1 MSELVN
7 ITKSLIGA
15 VLILLRSGLN
25 GSTSNLPDPTGR
37 AFPSSFSA
45 QSGSSA
51 SDLNHSDGIG
61 LHSFHGSF
69 NIPNTPGTFASRSS
83 TFSGQQAA
91 GSISNGRF
99 TMNNLPS
106 GLSPASPA
114 SSHGHPGFTNNGGR
128 IMNSMGNLVNGANV
142 GRTLSSGGGLN
153 LPGVASRLNLTVT
166 LGTSAPQMA
175 SVLGNSYS
183 AAGGPLSQNQFQAG
197 HNHLTSMALL
207 NELNAREH
215 ASFDIN
221 DFPQLTGHIGSLGGS
236 QGQLG
241 LTRKQSLGFMQQ
253 NQEFSMQKE
262 DFPALPGYKGRLRF
276 GVPSPNVVLPMLVTT
291 DEALFASYNVSC
303 RVNTWPISWPLT
315 GAVVSE
321 AGGNSEQLHENV
333 ASVMQ
338 SQHLPVGRSSGFS
351 LGGAYSS
358 HHQQQQQNAPSVNGG
373 GASFLSTN
381 NQDIFHGSE
390 FYPSVVRLIQARSAG
405 LSASGSRPVNFP
417 NAASGV
423 GSYDQLIQQYQHFQK
438 QSQFRLASP
447 FRDQDLKSTQASQ
460 AVADRFGLLG
470 LLSVIRMSNPD
481 LTSLALGIDLMTLG
495 LNLNSS
501 ENLHK
506 KFASPWSEESTKGE
520 PHFTVPECFNSKPP
534 PPLSGGSFSKFRPET
549 LFYIFYSMPKEEA
562 QLYAANELLTNEE
575 SKKASRIER
584 LSLAGKLA
592 AAPFPGNISMGKL
605 NYENQ
610 ANSGSAMV
618 VTECVELKR
627 SKDIPSC
634 FIGLM
639 WRRHARGWFYHRELH
654 LWLTRVTNM
663 EPLVKTS
670 TYERGC
676 YFCFDPNTWETSRK
690 DNFVVHYETVEK
702 RPRLPRQ

>member
-1 MSELVN
+1 
-7 ITKSLIGA
+7 
-15 VLILLRSGLN
+15 
-25 GSTSNLPDPTGR
+25 
-37 AFPSSFSA
+37 
-45 QSGSSA
+45 
-51 SDLNHSDGIG
+51 
-61 LHSFHGSF
+61 
-69 NIPNTPGTFASRSS
+69 
-83 TFSGQQAA
+83 
-91 GSISNGRF
+91 
-99 TMNNLPS
+99 
-106 GLSPASPA
+106 
-114 SSHGHPGFTNNGGR
+114 
-128 IMNSMGNLVNGANV
+128 
-142 GRTLSSGGGLN
+142 
-153 LPGVASRLNLTVT
+153 
-166 LGTSAPQMA
+166 MA

-221 DFPQLTGHIGSLGGS
+221 DFPQLTGHISSLGGS

-241 LTRKQSLGFMQQ
+241 LTRKQTLGFMQQ

-262 DFPALPGYKGRLRF
+262 DFPALPGYKGAPLAYF
-276 GVPSPNVVLPMLVTT
+276 
-291 DEALFASYNVSC
+291 
-303 RVNTWPISWPLT
+303 PLT

-321 AGGNSEQLHENV
+321 AGGNSEQLHESG

-358 HHQQQQQNAPSVNGG
+358 HHQQQQQSAPSVNGG
-373 GASFLSTN
+373 GASFLSAN

-390 FYPSVVRLIQARSAG
+390 ARSAG

-562 QLYAANELLTNEE
+562 QLYAANELTLEGTEVGVCRGFSCELCVNRMRKFMGRYDRITVEE
-575 SKKASRIER
+575 IGRKEDADVALSGDGYTDCSVFPAR
-584 LSLAGKLA
+584 LSGGWIF
-592 AAPFPGNISMGKL
+592 PFVFNRTIRFNIRG
-605 NYENQ
+605 
-610 ANSGSAMV
+610 GSCTGGFALWN
-618 VTECVELKR
+618 T
-627 SKDIPSC
+627 
-634 FIGLM
+634 
-639 WRRHARGWFYHRELH
+639 RHARGWFYHRELH

>member
-1 MSELVN
+1 
-7 ITKSLIGA
+7 
-15 VLILLRSGLN
+15 
-25 GSTSNLPDPTGR
+25 
-37 AFPSSFSA
+37 
-45 QSGSSA
+45 
-51 SDLNHSDGIG
+51 
-61 LHSFHGSF
+61 
-69 NIPNTPGTFASRSS
+69 
-83 TFSGQQAA
+83 
-91 GSISNGRF
+91 
-99 TMNNLPS
+99 
-106 GLSPASPA
+106 
-114 SSHGHPGFTNNGGR
+114 
-128 IMNSMGNLVNGANV
+128 
-142 GRTLSSGGGLN
+142 
-153 LPGVASRLNLTVT
+153 
-166 LGTSAPQMA
+166 MA

-215 ASFDIN
+215 ASFDIS
-221 DFPQLTGHIGSLGGS
+221 DFPQLTGHISSLGGS

-262 DFPALPGYKGRLRF
+262 DFPALPGYKGRLF
-276 GVPSPNVVLPMLVTT
+276 GTLNNSKSCLVNGRPTCKAPSV
-291 DEALFASYNVSC
+291 
-303 RVNTWPISWPLT
+303 PLT

-358 HHQQQQQNAPSVNGG
+358 HHQQQQQSAPSVNGG
-373 GASFLSTN
+373 GASFLSAN

-390 FYPSVVRLIQARSAG
+390 VLALIALMILPKCSSCLIQARSAG

-562 QLYAANELLTNEE
+562 QLYAANEFVNRMR
-575 SKKASRIER
+575 KFMGRYDRI
-584 LSLAGKLA
+584 
-592 AAPFPGNISMGKL
+592 
-605 NYENQ
+605 
-610 ANSGSAMV
+610 
-618 VTECVELKR
+618 
-627 SKDIPSC
+627 
-634 FIGLM
+634 
-639 WRRHARGWFYHRELH
+639 
-654 LWLTRVTNM
+654 
-663 EPLVKTS
+663 
-670 TYERGC
+670 
-676 YFCFDPNTWETSRK
+676 
-690 DNFVVHYETVEK
+690 TVEEIGRK
-702 RPRLPRQ
+702 EDADGGLSALTYGVVVALEVLPFGTQGMLEDGSTTESSICG